1 MYFMCTYRLEIKVT
15 KTLNICIKSYEAF
28 HANFP
33 SNSFYKKRYT
43 MEMTSHVHAC
53 VRAYVFRLATTIRH

>member
-1 MYFMCTYRLEIKVT
+1 MPIFLQIHFIK
-15 KTLNICIKSYEAF
+15 KS
-28 HANFP
+28 
-33 SNSFYKKRYT
+33 YT